1 MGVTHHRKLADVA
14 GVDVVGVV
22 DIDAV
27 RRSYAEED
35 GLVVYPD
42 LEAALVDDSFDFVF
56 VCTPNDSHRPIAE
69 VSLRAGKHVIC
80 EKPAMMSAGELE
92 GIVDLATAEGLI
104 FAVHQNRRWDEDY
117 LAMKSLYDDRTLG
130 PVHFIETRIHGS
142 RGIPGDWRREK
153 SRGGGMLLDWGV
165 HLLDRLLVMVDS
177 KVVGVYG
184 RLSYVRGHD
193 VEDGFSAYLTFA
205 NGVEAL
211 VDVSTTSYI
220 PVPKWRMQGRWGT
233 ATIEDWEMNGKVLVH
248 TRGDEADAVPI
259 AAGAGMTKTMSPRQV
274 DYQALR
280 ANDPAVEFQPLP
292 RIDADIGDFY
302 RNVLAAADGREPLLV
317 KNEEVLRTMRLL
329 QAIEES
335 HRERQVVAFESAE
348 QEELIIQTP
357 STRERD

>member
-1 MGVTHHRKLADVA
+1 MAAD
-14 GVDVVGVV
+14 
-22 DIDAV
+22 I
-27 RRSYAEED
+27 ED
-35 GLVVYPD
+35 DDRQRLRLRILGLVAISLFGALFARLWFLQV
-42 LEAALVDDSFDFVF
+42 LEREQLQSQARTNTIRFV
-56 VCTPNDSHRPIAE
+56 PEQAPR
-69 VSLRAGKHVIC
+69 G
-80 EKPAMMSAGELE
+80 
-92 GIVDLATAEGLI
+92 
-104 FAVHQNRRWDEDY
+104 
-117 LAMKSLYDDRTLG
+117 
-130 PVHFIETRIHGS
+130 RI
-142 RGIPGDWRREK
+142 
-153 SRGGGMLLDWGV
+153 LDV
-165 HLLDRLLVMVDS
+165 
-177 KVVGVYG
+177 
-184 RLSYVRGHD
+184 
-193 VEDGFSAYLTFA
+193 
-205 NGVEAL
+205 
-211 VDVSTTSYI
+211 
-220 PVPKWRMQGRWGT
+220 
-233 ATIEDWEMNGKVLVH
+233 NGKVLVH